1 MFQFTRTVS
10 EQAMLAQNW
19 QSLSI
24 NTWQDG
30 PFYVSLQ
37 IKIDSVLDLHWP
49 GAHHRIRTGS
59 KW

>member
-1 MFQFTRTVS
+1 
-10 EQAMLAQNW
+10 MLAQNW

-59 KW
+59 KRWFDYIHV